1 VGQNSFLQ
9 TIKTIYLIRHGQTD
23 FNQKGIVQGS
33 GIDSLLNAVG
43 HRQAE
48 LFFDSYKEVPFAQ
61 IYTSTLQRTHQ
72 TVAPFI
78 NYLKQEHVSMPEFD
92 EINWGVMEGVEPNEE
107 SSRNFSEMLK
117 TWRSGN
123 LETAVEKGE
132 TPLQLFNRQ
141 KNGLLKLESTWPG
154 SPVLI
159 CMHGRAMRSFL
170 CLLTGHPL
178 HLMDD
183 FEHSNV
189 CLYKLEKTASELH
202 YRVVVN
208 NCTMHLQNL

>member
-1 VGQNSFLQ
+1 
-9 TIKTIYLIRHGQTD
+9 
-23 FNQKGIVQGS
+23 
-33 GIDSLLNAVG
+33 
-43 HRQAE
+43 
-48 LFFDSYKEVPFAQ
+48 
-61 IYTSTLQRTHQ
+61 
-72 TVAPFI
+72 
-78 NYLKQEHVSMPEFD
+78 
-92 EINWGVMEGVEPNEE
+92 
-107 SSRNFSEMLK
+107 MLK